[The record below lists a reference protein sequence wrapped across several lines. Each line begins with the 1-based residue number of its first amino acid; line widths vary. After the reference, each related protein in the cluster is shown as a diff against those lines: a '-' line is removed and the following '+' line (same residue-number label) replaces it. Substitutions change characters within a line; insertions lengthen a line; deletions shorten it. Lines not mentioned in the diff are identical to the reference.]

1 MAQAIKI
8 FQQLQA
14 NNPQVDELE
23 ESEEETGPAET
34 SEMPPLIPDADPGTN
49 FSLQRRKN
57 KIWVALE
64 CLKEVPPLFFLLL
77 FCKHGGVTDNT
88 SSTSFLSLRNF
99 TVQRRS

>member
-23 ESEEETGPAET
+23 ESVEETGPAET
-34 SEMPPLIPDADPGTN
+34 SEMQPLIPDADPGTN

-57 KIWVALE
+57 
-64 CLKEVPPLFFLLL
+64 
-77 FCKHGGVTDNT
+77 
-88 SSTSFLSLRNF
+88 
-99 TVQRRS
+99 